1 MALDISSTPVFTQ
14 RIGGSVVGAQSLERP
29 RRTQNALVNAAK
41 IMVVAVIVMLVA
53 RPSRAGATIIADWHL
68 IQALIILLREITV
81 SGLREFLAESP
92 DPFAKPPLNPASLER
107 DRVDGSG
114 DHAAIYANFV
124 DAIENGAQLVADG
137 AQARQSLELANA
149 LIYSSVTGQPVE
161 LPLDR
166 AAYSA
171 LMESLRAENAGS
183 PSPGTLQANLPH
195 R

>member
-1 MALDISSTPVFTQ
+1 MAM
-14 RIGGSVVGAQSLERP
+14 LEWSN
-29 RRTQNALVNAAK
+29 NALGTLFVSTAQAGEAERLE
-41 IMVVAVIVMLVA
+41 IAGSRGVLQLG
-53 RPSRAGATIIADWHL
+53 RAGLELW
-68 IQALIILLREITV
+68 ESTV
-81 SGLREFLAESP
+81 DLREFLAESP